1 MKRDLRPHQS
11 LAIER
16 LRHAL
21 GAGKRRP
28 VLQAPTGFGK
38 TRLAAAVIEGALAKD
53 KRVIFTV
60 PALSL
65 VDQTVE
71 AFWNDGVRNI
81 GVIQGCHGMTDWSR
95 PVQVASVQTLQRRQ
109 VLPQADVVI
118 IDECHR
124 WFDFYPKWMMDPAWQ
139 NRPFIGLSATPWTR
153 GLGRYF
159 DDLIIAATTKDL
171 ITAGYL
177 SPFRVFAPSHPDLT
191 GVRTVA
197 GDYHEGDLSGVMND
211 STLVADV
218 VDTWLGRAQN
228 RSTFCF
234 AVDRAHAKHLQQQFI
249 TAGVSTGYIDA
260 YTPSKERED
269 IHRKFQDG
277 QIRIV
282 CNVGCLTTG
291 IDWDVRCIILAR
303 PTKSEM
309 LFVQIIGR
317 GLRPAEGKEDCLIL
331 DHSDTHLRLGF
342 VTEIHHDILDDG
354 RPRANSKSDRIRLPK
369 ECPQCAFLKP
379 PRMRE
384 CPACGFEAEAISDIE
399 VADGELIEV
408 IGRKKR
414 SDEASKDEKAE
425 FYAQLK
431 GYAQTHGYAS
441 GWAAH
446 KFREK
451 YDSWPNGYRDVP
463 AMDLTPKVLSWIK
476 SRQIA
481 WAKSKQRHAEQAT
494 A

>member
-1 MKRDLRPHQS
+1 
-11 LAIER
+11 
-16 LRHAL
+16 
-21 GAGKRRP
+21 

-38 TRLAAAVIEGALAKD
+38 TLLAAAVVEGALAKQ

-65 VDQTVE
+65 VDQTVK
-71 AFWNDGVRNI
+71 AFWDEGIRDV
-81 GVIQGCHGMTDWSR
+81 GVIQGTHVMTDWSR
-95 PVQVASVQTLQRRQ
+95 PVQVASVQTLQRRL
-109 VLPQADVVI
+109 LPEADVVM

-124 WFDFYPKWMMDPAWQ
+124 RFEFYGTWMRDLAWQ

-153 GLGRYF
+153 GLGSFF
-159 DDLIIAATTKDL
+159 DDLIIAATTQDL
-171 ITAGYL
+171 IAEGYL

-211 STLVADV
+211 NPLVADV
-218 VDTWLGRAQN
+218 VDTWHRRAEN

-234 AVDRAHAKHLQQQFI
+234 AVDRAHAKHLQMKFAE
-249 TAGVSTGYIDA
+249 AGVSTGYIDA
-260 YTPSKERED
+260 YTPISERCEVE
-269 IHRKFQDG
+269 RKFHNG
-277 QIRIV
+277 EIRVV

-303 PTKSEM
+303 PTKSEI

-342 VTEIHHDILDDG
+342 VTDIHHEVLDDG
-354 RPRANSKSDRIRLPK
+354 RARARPKASDRIRLPK
-369 ECPQCAFLKP
+369 ECPQCSFLKP
-379 PRMRE
+379 PRMPT
-384 CPACGFEAEAISDIE
+384 CPACGFKAEAIDTVE
-399 VADGELIEV
+399 VGDGELVEITE
-408 IGRKKR
+408 RKKR
-414 SDEASKDEKAE
+414 GEAPSRDEKVA
-425 FYAQLK
+425 FYAQLM
-431 GYAQTHGYAS
+431 GYAQERGYAT

-451 YDSWPNGYRDVP
+451 FDVWPNDYRNVP
-463 AMDLTPKVLSWIK
+463 VTEPTPKVRSWIK

-481 WAKSKQRHAEQAT
+481 WANSKQRHAQQAT

>member
-11 LAIER
+11 RAIEM
-16 LRHAL
+16 LRQAL
-21 GAGKRRP
+21 GAGRRRP

-38 TRLAAAVIEGALAKD
+38 TRLAAAIIEGALAKD

-71 AFWNDGVRNI
+71 AFWNDGIRDI
-81 GVIQGCHGMTDWSR
+81 GVIQGCHVMTDWSC

-109 VLPQADVVI
+109 IPHANVVI

-159 DDLIIAATTKDL
+159 DDLIVAATTQDL

-177 SPFRVFAPSHPDLT
+177 APFRVFAPSHPDLT

-211 STLVADV
+211 SALVADV
-218 VDTWLGRAQN
+218 VDTWLRRAQN

-234 AVDRAHAKHLQQQFI
+234 AVDRAHAKHLQGKF
-249 TAGVSTGYIDA
+249 AEAEVPTGYIDA
-260 YTPSKERED
+260 YTPCRERQE
-269 IHRKFQDG
+269 IERKFQDG
-277 QIRIV
+277 YILVV

-317 GLRPAEGKEDCLIL
+317 GLRLAEGKEDCLIL

-342 VTEIHHDILDDG
+342 VTDIHHDVLDDG
-354 RPRANSKSDRIRLPK
+354 RPRVRARGSDCIPSPK
-369 ECPQCAFLKP
+369 ECPQCTFLKP
-379 PRMRE
+379 PRTRE
-384 CPACGFEAEAISDIE
+384 CPACGFKTEAINNIE
-399 VADGELIEV
+399 VAEGELIE
-408 IGRKKR
+408 ITGRKR
-414 SDEASKDEKAE
+414 HGEVVSKDEEAA

-451 YDSWPNGYRDVP
+451 FDLWPDGYRQVS
-463 AMDLTPKVLSWIK
+463 AMEPTPKVLSWIK

-481 WAKSKQRHAEQAT
+481 WAKSKQRHAQ
-494 A
+494 